1 MNEVKERRA
10 AMALRVAGI
19 LLVLLA
25 IWFLTSCKDKG
36 TGPDPPETEEFTKTI
51 TASENGTELDG
62 VTFSIDGDVIGA
74 DTDAVEVTRETGTT
88 ETVTA
93 AKDGFNDGSQTI
105 TFSDGSSESIE
116 LERADPET
124 VAISYEIRSASSDT
138 LVVADVI
145 NQETGETLAAG
156 AASGTITL
164 PFSDEATTLC
174 AAPQYFGE
182 GCVEVTP
189 DGDKSIVIRITRES
203 VDISFTVN
211 DKSGNSVEDPE
222 IVVEAGQGEMYTY
235 ANGERTHAF
244 GARAGDRDVA
254 VSAEGFITSEL
265 TLAAADDHD
274 LTVELERK
282 EKQPA
287 CNDGIDNDGDGVA
300 DANDSGCVDTFASTS
315 RVPGTDGF
323 VYEPEDDNEVL
334 LKVQFSGSL
343 TSDSRFVSSKK
354 GEREFGLASTTFQNS
369 IRYAVGP
376 IDVFIKNLIETAQTG
391 EAFALKIQ
399 CGPESEPASEHSNII
414 TTDIV
419 PDDQSVDGFR
429 RSLMGGFTREI
440 LQDGTDCGFT
450 ALHAT
455 EVRDEPFGDGNDDVF
470 FSTEDETGGVSVV
483 WFYEEEEV
491 Q

>member
-1 MNEVKERRA
+1 MNVKKEGLNTTRLLWPVV
-10 AMALRVAGI
+10 ALC
-19 LLVLLA
+19 LLA
-25 IWFLTSCKDKG
+25 ALFSSLTSCKDKG
-36 TGPDPPETEEFTKTI
+36 TGPDPPETTKYTKTI
-51 TASENGTELDG
+51 TATDDGTKLDG
-62 VTFSIDGDVIGA
+62 VTFSIDGDVIA
-74 DTDAVEVTRETGTT
+74 ENTDAVEITRKKGTS

-93 AKDGFNDGSQTI
+93 AKDGFKDGSQTI
-105 TFSDGSSESIE
+105 TFSDGSAESIA
-116 LERADPET
+116 LERADPES
-124 VAISYEIRSASSDT
+124 VAISYEIRSEDSDT
-138 LVVADVI
+138 LVVADVV
-145 NQETGETLAAG
+145 NQATGETLAAG
-156 AASGTITL
+156 EASGSIPL
-164 PFSDEATTLC
+164 PFSNEATTLC
-174 AAPQYFGE
+174 AAPQYFAE
-182 GCVEVTP
+182 GCAEVTP
-189 DGDKSIVIRITRES
+189 DADKSIVIRITRES
-203 VDISFTVN
+203 VNVSASAEDTGGNTVESADIAV
-211 DKSGNSVEDPE
+211 DGD
-222 IVVEAGQGEMYTY
+222 IIGQGSIS
-235 ANGERTHAF
+235 ASF
-244 GARAGDRDVA
+244 PARAGSRS
-254 VSAEGFITSEL
+254 VSATADGFSEDAE
-265 TLAAADDHD
+265 TVSAGAAAEVT
-274 LTVELERK
+274 LQLERVF
-282 EKQPA
+282 A